1 MREVSLARSHAVPPA
16 ILAAV
21 AELSRRRRLILLCLL
36 VGALL
41 ATAAWLRFG
50 RRYAAFASFIA
61 LSSGRSLPS
70 SLAGVASQFG
80 VSLPSSNDGES
91 PQFYSGLVQTR
102 ILLSRVLHTHLL
114 SGGRQTTLRELFTR
128 DTTAKGEAKA
138 VRDLRKVI
146 EVDIDSRTG
155 MLRVGMRLRDPELAA
170 AGANAVVEEVGRLNA
185 EIRQEQGRAKRGFV
199 EDRLRAARAGLDSAE
214 RNLRD
219 FYVTNRSWNGSPALV
234 YAEGL
239 LRRQVQLTTDLYV
252 SLNREYEGARMQELN
267 STPTITMVDP
277 ATPPVDP
284 EGIMAAWVIL
294 GAILG
299 LLFGI
304 AWVLISA
311 WWLLAKVAFHDPGV
325 RLSGNLQSASA

>member
-1 MREVSLARSHAVPPA
+1 MREVLLARGNVVPPA
-16 ILAAV
+16 ILAA
-21 AELSRRRRLILLCLL
+21 ASELSRRRRLISAWIVL
-36 VGALL
+36 GAIL
-41 ATAAWLRFG
+41 ATGAWLQFG

-80 VSLPSSNDGES
+80 VSLPSNNDGES

-102 ILLSRVLHTHLL
+102 ILLSRVLRAPLQLT
-114 SGGRQTTLRELFTR
+114 GRQTTLRAVFTR
-128 DTTAKGEAKA
+128 DATARGEAKA
-138 VRDLRKVI
+138 VRDLRKAI

-185 EIRQEQGRAKRGFV
+185 EIRQEQGRSKRGFV
-199 EDRLRAARAGLDSAE
+199 ENRLRAARADLDSAE

-284 EGIMAAWVIL
+284 EGMMGAWILL

-299 LLFGI
+299 LLAGI
-304 AWVLISA
+304 SWVLLSA
-311 WWLLAKVAFHDPGV
+311 WWSLAKAALRDPAV

>member
-1 MREVSLARSHAVPPA
+1 MREVSLARGEVVPPA
-16 ILAAV
+16 ILAA
-21 AELSRRRRLILLCLL
+21 ASELSRRRRLIIACLV
-36 VGALL
+36 VGAVL
-41 ATAAWLRFG
+41 ATGAWLRLG

-102 ILLSRVLHTHLL
+102 ILLSRVLRTPIQ
-114 SGGRQTTLRELFTR
+114 SSGRQTTLRDEFTR
-128 DTTAKGEAKA
+128 DTSAKGEAKA
-138 VRDLRKVI
+138 VRNLRKVI

-185 EIRQEQGRAKRGFV
+185 EIRQEQGRSKRAFV
-199 EDRLRAARAGLDSAE
+199 ENRLRAARAELDSAE

-239 LRRQVQLTTDLYV
+239 LRRHVQLTTDLYL
-252 SLNREYEGARMQELN
+252 SLTREYEGARMQELN

-284 EGIMAAWVIL
+284 EGMMAAWMIL

-304 AWVLISA
+304 GWVLISA
-311 WWLLAKVAFHDPGV
+311 WWSLASIALFDPAV
-325 RLSGNLQSASA
+325 RLSGNLHSASA